1 MDHIKKSSV
10 AGIYQPD
17 SGSAALDWSSLSVRE
32 LSDLTHLQ
40 EEDIEQTL
48 ASIGLL
54 KYLKGQKIV
63 NTQMAAKVVEEHRV
77 KKAEVRVGQVTFT
90 RDKVIK

>member
-1 MDHIKKSSV
+1 V

>member
-1 MDHIKKSSV
+1 M
-10 AGIYQPD
+10 
-17 SGSAALDWSSLSVRE
+17 SAALDWSSLSVRE

-54 KYLKGQKIV
+54 KYLKGHKVV
-63 NTQMAAKVVEEHRV
+63 NTQMAAKVIEEHKV
-77 KKAEVRVGQVTFT
+77 KKAEVRIGQVTFT